1 MKESVNGWKTNNNNE
16 EEEKKNER
24 RLILTFNNITIYQLN
39 DLVFWKDSSVFYLTF
54 QIYIS
59 I

>member
-1 MKESVNGWKTNNNNE
+1 MMESVSGWKTNNNNE
-16 EEEKKNER
+16 EEDEGR
-24 RLILTFNNITIYQLN
+24 RIILTFNNITIYQLN

-54 QIYIS
+54 QIYIT